1 MRGGFSPDCGMR
13 IAGARVHHARMSSRF
28 FARTPSSPLMPSRPP
43 VPVSSSQRASL
54 DGLEVRDSSWDEWVA
69 AEALLREQQQQ
80 QRAAA
85 QLQAPRR

>member
-13 IAGARVHHARMSSRF
+13 NAGARVHHARMSSRF
-28 FARTPSSPLMPSRPP
+28 FARTQSSPRMPTRQQ
-43 VPVSSSQRASL
+43 VSVNSSQRASL

-80 QRAAA
+80 RAAA